1 VPKWLPTGLLALVLL
16 LAGAGGSS
24 AATTSRT
31 ALASGDGAWMVV
43 DPLGGDY
50 PELDLSISFGDGA
63 PPARLV
69 LYVPTGFALYPQRPA
84 GSPIGQAMA
93 FAADGSFG
101 IGDAALLT
109 GPIAAA
115 ENRPDAAPGC
125 GPADRLGLW
134 QLRLSLLGQP
144 LDVPIA
150 VSQPGPG
157 APADAA
163 LQLELC
169 LPTLPAANGALL
181 PLNQLRISLDELE
194 APTARGS
201 YQWHAFVT
209 PVAPDKHSPLPEKT
223 YELRA
228 LLPLP
233 HLLTLHGRYE
243 PKSHK
248 ALLQGRLTGA
258 GQAQGGVRVEFIR
271 LVRRV
276 TPRGVVYRDSYAGS
290 VRTGANGSF
299 TLKTPLRRTAGFV
312 AVVHDSLGRCRGAT
326 LAPGGC
332 ASTSTTGT
340 QSEPITISVPRPR
353 KA

>member
-1 VPKWLPTGLLALVLL
+1 VPRRLATGLLALLALL
-16 LAGAGGSS
+16 LVCVGGAS

-31 ALASGDGAWMVV
+31 ALASGEGAWMVV
-43 DPLGGDY
+43 DPLGGDF
-50 PELDLSISFGDGA
+50 PELDLSLSFGDGA

-69 LYVPTGFALYPQRPA
+69 LFVPAGFALYPQRPA

-101 IGDAALLT
+101 IGDAALLA

-125 GPADRLGLW
+125 GGADRLALW

-144 LDVPIA
+144 LDMPIA
-150 VSQPGPG
+150 VSRPGPG
-157 APADAA
+157 APPDAA
-163 LQLELC
+163 LELDLC

-181 PLNQLRISLDELE
+181 PINLLRMSLDELE
-194 APTARGS
+194 APAVRGS
-201 YQWHAFVT
+201 YLWHAFVT
-209 PVAPDKHSPLPEKT
+209 PVAPDRHSPLPEKT

-243 PKSHK
+243 LKSHK
-248 ALLQGRLTGA
+248 ALLHGRLTAA
-258 GQAQGGVRVEFIR
+258 GEPRGGVRVELIR

-312 AVVHDSLGRCRGAT
+312 AVVHDSLGRCRGAS
-326 LAPGGC
+326 LAPAGC
-332 ASTSTTGT
+332 SSTSTTGT
-340 QSEPITISVPRPR
+340 QSEPIKT
-353 KA
+353 